1 MRKPDRDFIPLEE
14 IEVLCGVSPEECE
27 ELLLVTIAVEDEGPK
42 TGILVH
48 AEGPNCPPNCY
59 RIAETKRF
67 KFVSSWELGR
77 EDQDIAP
84 GMTAAISRRGVAD
97 LRELGAV
104 SSADKLLS
112 EPRYDVG
119 KNPLTFAKAGVF
131 RGVQH
136 MKMFLEQSKAV
147 AGRANSEAEQPEA
160 VARGV
165 APSIMGAD
173 AAAAATTAD
182 EFDEPV
188 EAKAFDATNFG
199 MTFGFGRVANQHREE
214 D

>member
-1 MRKPDRDFIPLEE
+1 MVVSRHEETELFFILCLFSFSCFFYEETELSVRKPDRDFIPLEE

-77 EDQDIAP
+77 EDQDIAT

-112 EPRYDVG
+112 EPRTT
-119 KNPLTFAKAGVF
+119 L
-131 RGVQH
+131 
-136 MKMFLEQSKAV
+136 
-147 AGRANSEAEQPEA
+147 
-160 VARGV
+160 AR
-165 APSIMGAD
+165 
-173 AAAAATTAD
+173 T
-182 EFDEPV
+182 
-188 EAKAFDATNFG
+188 
-199 MTFGFGRVANQHREE
+199 R
-214 D
+214 